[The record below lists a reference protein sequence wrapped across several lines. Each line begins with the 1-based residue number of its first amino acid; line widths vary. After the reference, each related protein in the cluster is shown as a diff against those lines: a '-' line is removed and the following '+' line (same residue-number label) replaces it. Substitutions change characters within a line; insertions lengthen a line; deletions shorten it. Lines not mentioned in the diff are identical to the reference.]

1 MIASASSNGTAS
13 IDATTGIWSYTPNA
27 NFNGSDS
34 FTVAVT
40 DDEGNTETQVVSLTV
55 TSVGDPGSF
64 SGDTSITGLEDDSAI
79 TGTLVFT
86 DAIDGDS
93 APNYAITSE
102 SSNGTASI
110 DAATGAWSYTP
121 NANFNGSDSLTVAV
135 TDDEGHTETQVV
147 SLLVEAVND
156 APTLDALSDV
166 TRNEGDGEQTVSLTG
181 ITAGGGETQL
191 LSITAVSDNTGLI
204 PDPTVDFDSQSS
216 TGTLKFTP
224 AADQFGTATIT
235 VLVEDGGLDNDLG
248 TQEDNGTVSRAFD
261 VVLAPVNDEPM
272 FDPIADLVLA
282 ENSLTQVLDITG
294 ITAGAGENQ
303 PLQITTSS
311 SNTSVVLHPT
321 VTSRS
326 VLGSDTRLITVTP
339 IPDQYGIATITVTVE
354 DGGLDLDLN
363 TAEDNAMFSRTFD
376 VTVTPDTDSPPTR
389 VTPHGRMFIHETL
402 SGDSLVSYQLPAVN
416 VNGEA
421 INGLVNRITATSSN
435 TALIPDPTVLYAS
448 ADVPSSLSFTPVVD
462 ANGTAIL
469 SIQVE
474 DGGLDN
480 DFATT
485 EDNRQATHQVEV
497 NVLELISNQG
507 SATLAKDGVEN
518 LYVNT
523 QPVTYQ
529 EQQAQT
535 NIAGFAAIGA
545 TSEDG
550 ENALLVERGSVTNRL
565 VTDDTWRINGL
576 FDSLQNE
583 SSPVLDLTGREV
595 SVDLNIVAVAGAYE
609 INGVRNPT
617 LVVRRGQIYNF
628 KLDVE
633 NHPFFLQ
640 TTGNGFQ
647 PESTYNQ
654 PFQGQGRTAGEYMWI
669 VPADAPDELYYQCE
683 FHPVMFGKIIVVD

>member
-1 MIASASSNGTAS
+1 MT
-13 IDATTGIWSYTPNA
+13 
-27 NFNGSDS
+27 
-34 FTVAVT
+34 
-40 DDEGNTETQVVSLTV
+40 
-55 TSVGDPGSF
+55 
-64 SGDTSITGLEDDSAI
+64 
-79 TGTLVFT
+79 
-86 DAIDGDS
+86 
-93 APNYAITSE
+93 
-102 SSNGTASI
+102 
-110 DAATGAWSYTP
+110 
-121 NANFNGSDSLTVAV
+121 V
-135 TDDEGHTETQVV
+135 TDDEGHAETQVINLIV
-147 SLLVEAVND
+147 ASVND
-156 APTLDALSDV
+156 APTLDALTDI

-272 FDPIADLVLA
+272 FDPVADLVLP
-282 ENSLTQVLDITG
+282 ENALTYVLDITG
-294 ITAGAGENQ
+294 ISAGVGENQ

-326 VLGSDTRLITVTP
+326 VLGSDRRLVTVTP
-339 IPDQYGIATITVTVE
+339 VPDQYGIATITVTVE

-363 TAEDNAMFSRTFD
+363 TAEDNAIFSRTFD
-376 VTVTPDTDSPPTR
+376 VTVTPDADSQPTQ

-421 INGLVNRITATSSN
+421 INGLPNRVTVTSNN
-435 TALIPDPTVLYAS
+435 TALIPDPTVLYAFT
-448 ADVPSSLSFTPVVD
+448 DVPSSLSFTPVAS
-462 ANGTAIL
+462 ANGTATL
-469 SIQVE
+469 SVQVE
-474 DGGLDN
+474 DGGPDN
-480 DFATT
+480 NFATT

-497 NVLELISNQG
+497 NVLEVISNQG
-507 SATLAKDGVEN
+507 SAILAKDSTEN

-523 QPVTYQ
+523 QPVVYHDQ
-529 EQQAQT
+529 QQQAQS

-550 ENALLVERGSVTNRL
+550 GNALLVERASVTNRL
-565 VTDDTWRINGL
+565 VTDDAWRINGL
-576 FDSLQNE
+576 FESLQNE

-595 SVDLNIVAVAGAYE
+595 SVDLNVVAVAGAYE
-609 INGVRNPT
+609 INGARNPT
-617 LVVRRGQIYNF
+617 LIVRRGQNYNF
-628 KLDVE
+628 KLDAAD
-633 NHPFFLQ
+633 HPFFLQ
-640 TTGNGFQ
+640 TTGNGFE
-647 PESTYNQ
+647 PENTYNQ
-654 PFQGQGRTAGEYMWI
+654 SFQGQGRTAGEHMWI

>member
-1 MIASASSNGTAS
+1 
-13 IDATTGIWSYTPNA
+13 
-27 NFNGSDS
+27 
-34 FTVAVT
+34 
-40 DDEGNTETQVVSLTV
+40 
-55 TSVGDPGSF
+55 
-64 SGDTSITGLEDDSAI
+64 
-79 TGTLVFT
+79 
-86 DAIDGDS
+86 
-93 APNYAITSE
+93 
-102 SSNGTASI
+102 
-110 DAATGAWSYTP
+110 
-121 NANFNGSDSLTVAV
+121 
-135 TDDEGHTETQVV
+135 
-147 SLLVEAVND
+147 
-156 APTLDALSDV
+156 
-166 TRNEGDGEQTVSLTG
+166 
-181 ITAGGGETQL
+181 
-191 LSITAVSDNTGLI
+191 
-204 PDPTVDFDSQSS
+204 
-216 TGTLKFTP
+216 
-224 AADQFGTATIT
+224 
-235 VLVEDGGLDNDLG
+235 
-248 TQEDNGTVSRAFD
+248 
-261 VVLAPVNDEPM
+261 
-272 FDPIADLVLA
+272 
-282 ENSLTQVLDITG
+282 
-294 ITAGAGENQ
+294 
-303 PLQITTSS
+303 
-311 SNTSVVLHPT
+311 
-321 VTSRS
+321 
-326 VLGSDTRLITVTP
+326 
-339 IPDQYGIATITVTVE
+339 
-354 DGGLDLDLN
+354 
-363 TAEDNAMFSRTFD
+363 
-376 VTVTPDTDSPPTR
+376 
-389 VTPHGRMFIHETL
+389 MFIHETL
-402 SGDSLVSYQLPAVN
+402 SGDPLVSYQLPAVN
-416 VNGEA
+416 VNGEV
-421 INGLVNRITATSSN
+421 INGLPNRITVTSSD

-462 ANGTAIL
+462 ASGTAIL

-485 EDNRQATHQVEV
+485 EENRQATHQVEV
-497 NVLELISNQG
+497 NVLEVISNQG

-565 VTDDTWRINGL
+565 VTDDAWRINGL